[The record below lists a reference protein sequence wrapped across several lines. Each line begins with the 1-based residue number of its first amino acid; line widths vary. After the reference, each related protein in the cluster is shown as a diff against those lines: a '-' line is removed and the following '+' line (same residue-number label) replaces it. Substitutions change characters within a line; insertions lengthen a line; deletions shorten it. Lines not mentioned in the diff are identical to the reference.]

1 MFDVYADNIST
12 ILHQQKPYSFSFWY
26 ESKIFVDRFI
36 KPKNSWLK
44 YGTFAIPEMA
54 LLSDKDFMI
63 KSIKILE
70 DIENSDGIEYV
81 LIDSESTYVISLN

>member
-1 MFDVYADNIST
+1 MSGEIQNIVENKSGKKVDLQINDSNYDLFDVYADNIST

-44 YGTFAIPEMA
+44 YGTFAIPEMGTF
-54 LLSDKDFMI
+54 K
-63 KSIKILE
+63 
-70 DIENSDGIEYV
+70 
-81 LIDSESTYVISLN
+81 

>member
-1 MFDVYADNIST
+1 MVHLRF
-12 ILHQQKPYSFSFWY
+12 QKW
-26 ESKIFVDRFI
+26 
-36 KPKNSWLK
+36 
-44 YGTFAIPEMA
+44 A